1 MKLWKIHAFLNSCF
15 TLLNVQ
21 VLNYTIFVVVDGD
34 GDGHSSI
41 VIFSDWWHRREIIQP
56 FGCKRRM
63 SWCEER
69 NFWCNCLYWRK
80 TAILLP
86 PEPETFSLPS
96 PLPDWSQGTPIFH
109 QFLFSSLLVSFIL
122 CWVLICFLVGG
133 CFWFIGF
140 LLLHIN
146 MDHSW
151 AYVFFFWMVYSVFS
165 FFLLPLDVHEWL
177 YLSIW
182 SSPSLIADA
191 SFLMRIGTSPC
202 FFNTLVFLSSWTL
215 LFCL

>member
-34 GDGHSSI
+34 GDGDGRSSI

-151 AYVFFFWMVYSVFS
+151 AYVFFFGWFIRCSLSS
-165 FFLLPLDVHEWL
+165 FFP
-177 YLSIW
+177 
-182 SSPSLIADA
+182 
-191 SFLMRIGTSPC
+191 
-202 FFNTLVFLSSWTL
+202 
-215 LFCL
+215 